1 MEDQNEE
8 IKKKKEPVGK
18 EKGYKNLIPMN
29 KRPLEEQRKI
39 QHAGGQANKERCKQR
54 KTFAEDLKVALSLIE
69 ANGNS
74 VQENIVAGMCKKA
87 QSGNAKAFEAIRDTV
102 GEVVK
107 KDISL
112 TTNNIKV
119 NLTED

>member
-1 MEDQNEE
+1 MEEKDMQKE
-8 IKKKKEPVGK
+8 KKELTGK
-18 EKGYKNLIPMN
+18 EKSLKNLIPFTS
-29 KRPLEEQRKI
+29 EQDREQAKI
-39 QHAGGQANKERCKQR
+39 NGQKGGIKSGEARRQR
-54 KTFAEDLKVALSLIE
+54 KTFAEDLKRALSLIE
-69 ANGNS
+69 ENGYS

-102 GEVVK
+102 GEIVK

-119 NLTED
+119 NLTDD

>member
-18 EKGYKNLIPMN
+18 EKNLKPFTSEQSREEARKNGRL
-29 KRPLEEQRKI
+29 
-39 QHAGGQANKERCKQR
+39 GGIKSGEVRRQR

-102 GEVVK
+102 GEIVK